1 MLIKRLATQSS
12 GQDPSN
18 SSLAAG
24 GDASFSIEQQGE
36 RVTAV
41 VDPEMKFI
49 NLAIPGDNGNLKL
62 LPTKIKL
69 INQDNSMLEAS
80 RSFNDGE
87 MVDLRPQSLIYG
99 DKQPGLK
106 RYSVTS
112 FSSKDANP
120 QASIS
125 PPSRQKRLRPL

>member
-1 MLIKRLATQSS
+1 MLIKRLATQGS

-18 SSLAAG
+18 SSQAAG

-49 NLAIPGDNGNLKL
+49 NLAIPGDNGSLKL

-99 DKQPGLK
+99 DKQPGPK

-120 QASIS
+120 
-125 PPSRQKRLRPL
+125 